1 MKTKRERSWNE
12 TFSATGVFTKY
23 AYENEITDERRSRER
38 RQQLIRRNHRTT
50 VPRVRR
56 VRRDTKISKDLEK
69 FLPSFLD
76 SKSFPTRS
84 EPFERTEVH
93 REPCHV
99 AADAAAFIDRGRPW
113 CLGARSSEKVDA
125 ACMDREESKYIRY
138 TYIYYI

>member
-76 SKSFPTRS
+76 SKGFPTRS
-84 EPFERTEVH
+84 EPFERTEVSAPRALSH
-93 REPCHV
+93 G
-99 AADAAAFIDRGRPW
+99 GR
-113 CLGARSSEKVDA
+113 RSGVH
-125 ACMDREESKYIRY
+125 
-138 TYIYYI
+138 